1 MESNKMEN
9 SKKSS
14 KISLWV
20 AAPPIIFLTLAA
32 LFYIGLMRQNPN
44 DLPSMMIGRDAPK
57 LTLTK
62 LGDLPE
68 LTAADLKTGGI
79 KLVNFW
85 ASWCG
90 PCRAEHPTLEAMAKK
105 GIVIY
110 GINYKDQ
117 QRNALSYLS
126 SLGNPYTKIGADN
139 GRTGIDW
146 GATGVPETFILDAK
160 GKVLFRY
167 AGPITKR
174 VLKNTIQPF
183 LNRQ

>member
-1 MESNKMEN
+1 
-9 SKKSS
+9 
-14 KISLWV
+14 
-20 AAPPIIFLTLAA
+20 
-32 LFYIGLMRQNPN
+32 
-44 DLPSMMIGRDAPK
+44 MMIGRDAPK
-57 LTLTK
+57 LTVGP

-90 PCRAEHPTLEAMAKK
+90 PCRAEHPTLEAMAKE

-110 GINYKDQ
+110 GVNYKDQ
-117 QRNALSYLS
+117 QKNALSYLS
-126 SLGNPYTKIGADN
+126 SLGNPYSKSGKDE

-174 VLKNTIQPF
+174 ILENTIRPV
-183 LNRQ
+183 LNSQ